1 MQVNIKVI
9 SVENTFVPTAKG
21 GYNKLEVSYKNL
33 ESNKVEGK
41 LLMSFG
47 LTADVYKA
55 LADAKSNDLFQITSE
70 KKPGNDG
77 KEYWTWL
84 KAVQAAPGAMTETK
98 TSATSAGYSA
108 PKSNY
113 ETPEERAKKQVY
125 IVKQSSL
132 SNAIALLN
140 ADGKNTIT
148 GGKKY
153 SKEDVFALAQEL
165 TDWVFSQEQIKQVS
179 LADMPD
185 DFPDVQ

>member
-9 SVENTFVPTAKG
+9 SVENTFVPTTQG
-21 GYNKLEVSYKNL
+21 GYNKLEVSYKDL
-33 ESNKVEGK
+33 EKNKVEGK
-41 LLMSFG
+41 MIMSFG

-55 LADAKSNDLFQITSE
+55 LADAKANDTFQITSE
-70 KKPGNDG
+70 KKPGKDG

-84 KAVQAAPGAMTETK
+84 KAVQAAPGTMTETSK
-98 TSATSAGYSA
+98 PSVGNAA

-132 SNAIALLN
+132 SNAVQLLSIG
-140 ADGKNTIT
+140 AKTPPKTD
-148 GGKKY
+148 
-153 SKEDVFALAQEL
+153 EVFALAQQF
-165 TDWVFSQEQIKQVS
+165 TDWVFSQDQIKQQS

>member
-21 GYNKLEVSYKNL
+21 GYNKLEVAYKNL
-33 ESNKVEGK
+33 ESNKVESK
-41 LLMSFG
+41 ILMSFG
-47 LTADVYKA
+47 LTAGAYKA
-55 LADAKSNDLFQITSE
+55 LADAKANDTFSIVSE
-70 KKPGNDG
+70 KKPGADG

-84 KAVQAAPGAMTETK
+84 SATQAAPGTMPEPTNQAK
-98 TSATSAGYSA
+98 QATGF
-108 PKSNY
+108 PVKNTY

-165 TDWVFSQEQIKQVS
+165 TDWVFEQPQVKAPT
-179 LADMPD
+179 LAEMPD
-185 DFPDVQ
+185 DFPDVT

>member
-41 LLMSFG
+41 ILMSFG

-84 KAVQAAPGAMTETK
+84 KAVQAAPGAMIESK
-98 TSATSAGYSA
+98 PASVGNAA

-125 IVKQSSL
+125 IVKQSSISAAIQAL
-132 SNAIALLN
+132 SIGAKTPPSP
-140 ADGKNTIT
+140 DTIIEVAQ
-148 GGKKY
+148 KFVDY
-153 SKEDVFALAQEL
+153 VFA
-165 TDWVFSQEQIKQVS
+165 QEQIKQVS